1 MDEDA
6 FDQALIGAAFN
17 LAAEDGWRRM
27 TIAGAARAAGLP
39 LTRARVRFPH
49 RAAVLLRFG
58 RLADQAALAELS
70 ADGPVRDRL
79 FDLIMRRIDA
89 LQAHR
94 AGVLAVMRA
103 LPCEPATALL
113 LTCATRRSM
122 RWFLHSVGVGTAGVR
137 GALKLRGLVGV
148 WLWTLRT
155 WERDESSDL
164 STTMASLDNALGR
177 AERAVRW
184 LHGGP
189 RGEASEKKPPES
201 AEHPTDTEPP
211 PENPSP

>member
-1 MDEDA
+1 MDDDA

-17 LAAEDGWRRM
+17 LAAEHGWRQM
-27 TIAGAARAAGLP
+27 TIAGAARAADLP
-39 LTRARVRFPH
+39 LARARARFPH
-49 RAAVLLRFG
+49 RAALLLRFG
-58 RLADQAALAELS
+58 RLADQAALAELP

-79 FDLIMRRIDA
+79 FDLIMRRLDA

-103 LPCEPATALL
+103 LPREPSTTLL
-113 LTCATRRSM
+113 LACATRRSM
-122 RWFLHSVGVGTAGVR
+122 RWFLHAAGVGTAGVR
-137 GALKLRGLVGV
+137 GELKLRGLVGV

-155 WERDESSDL
+155 WERDDSSDL
-164 STTMASLDNALGR
+164 STTMASLDSALSR

-189 RGEASEKKPPES
+189 RGEAPEKKPPER
-201 AEHPTDTEPP
+201 AEPPADTEAP
-211 PENPSP
+211 PENP